1 MIMMIQYKNQW
12 VGQDPGAIEHLLVM
26 DNGQV
31 VSEKAVISLVQ
42 RSPGKDTIK
51 GKRDNEYEGLI
62 FNLAMV

>member
-1 MIMMIQYKNQW
+1 M
-12 VGQDPGAIEHLLVM
+12 GQDPGAIEHLLVM

-31 VSEKAVISLVQ
+31 VSEKAVSSLVQ

-51 GKRDNEYEGLI
+51 GKRDNEYEGVI